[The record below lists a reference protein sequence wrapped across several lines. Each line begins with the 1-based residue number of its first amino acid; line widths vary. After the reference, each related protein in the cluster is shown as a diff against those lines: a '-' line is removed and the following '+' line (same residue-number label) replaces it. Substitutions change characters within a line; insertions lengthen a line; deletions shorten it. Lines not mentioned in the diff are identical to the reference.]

1 MDPREA
7 KVRELHA
14 TFAIDQNIPGCHVAM
29 KHAVNLTLPKGVR
42 VTQGRR
48 NPLPDPHDL
57 APGELGLSS
66 QGAKVDP
73 INELE
78 HHVRAFGLEPVI
90 EDIDEVSVMKVPGDA
105 RLARK
110 ELSVSWFTR
119 AMRVKHLQTPT
130 AFGAVIARPHHF
142 KRVGRAAT
150 PDLTDDSILID
161 RRRDGARPIGHAA
174 LPVDVLFRSMST
186 QYPHATA

>member
-1 MDPREA
+1 LDPGEA
-7 KVRELHA
+7 EVGELHA
-14 TFAIDQNIPGCHVAM
+14 SFAIDEDVTGGDIAM
-29 KHAVNLTLPKGVR
+29 KHTVNLAFFKAVR
-42 VTQGRR
+42 VAQGRR

-57 APGELGLSS
+57 TPGEPGLSS
-66 QGAKVDP
+66 KGAKVDP

-78 HHVRAFGLEPVI
+78 DHVRALGIEPVI

-105 RLARK
+105 RFPCE
-110 ELSVSWFTR
+110 ELSISWFAR

-174 LPVDVLFRSMST
+174 LPLDVFFQSMST
-186 QYPHATA
+186 QDLRTTA